1 MSISEAESPMLSAFA
16 QPAAITAETLVAAL
30 LDDRPATVA
39 VFLRRGMHC
48 PGCRMAPFMTLAEAA
63 ASYDLVADDLVAE
76 LRAAGEP
83 Q

>member
-1 MSISEAESPMLSAFA
+1 MSRLEPASPTPCADA
-16 QPAAITAETLVAAL
+16 AAITGDSLVAAVL
-30 LDDRPATVA
+30 NNRPATLA

-63 ASYDLVADDLVAE
+63 ASYGLVADDLVAE
-76 LRAAGEP
+76 LRSAGEA

>member
-1 MSISEAESPMLSAFA
+1 MSISEAESPTRSASA
-16 QPAAITAETLVAAL
+16 QPAITAETLVAAL

>member
-1 MSISEAESPMLSAFA
+1 MSRLQTTSATPSA
-16 QPAAITAETLVAAL
+16 DAAAITRESLVAAV
-30 LDDRPATVA
+30 LDNRPGALA

-63 ASYDLVADDLVAE
+63 ASYGLMADDLVAE
-76 LRAAGEP
+76 LRAAGEA